1 MKTPLKK
8 LSFHYVL
15 LLGLSSIWISETLLL
30 FSTNAAPKTSEHRKR
45 MRLYLGGN
53 GGRGTVEGSKFEGW
67 YQRTI
72 QSLSLSEPLVPIQL
86 ENSFSSNLGSLG
98 KLNVAFCSKAWESK
112 SLRYIRL
119 ISFVGEGYDVF
130 NFMAVPR
137 AGSAIPI
144 LGIDVVSLPRE
155 LKIDSP
161 LFANFNYPWSVRRS
175 DWITELMPL
184 FTVSMHEVL
193 VSNRAISSTDSSYIE
208 KEGHWLLSTSSHI
221 ALIPLFSCKGSTHA
235 FRTSMKDISHSCHK
249 VTDYLSPF

>member
-1 MKTPLKK
+1 MCDRTVYFQDGTRLYTTLSFISQGARSTLHVSSFLFDIPVFFQMVLIAVSSVVAVWQIFGQFRLKDMEASLKK

-15 LLGLSSIWISETLLL
+15 LLGLSSIWISEALLL
-30 FSTNAAPKTSEHRKR
+30 SGTNAASKTSEHRKR
-45 MRLYLGGN
+45 SRLYLGGN
-53 GGRGTVEGSKFEGW
+53 GDRGTVEGSKFEGW

-98 KLNVAFCSKAWESK
+98 SLNVAFSSKAWESK

-155 LKIDSP
+155 
-161 LFANFNYPWSVRRS
+161 
-175 DWITELMPL
+175 
-184 FTVSMHEVL
+184 
-193 VSNRAISSTDSSYIE
+193 
-208 KEGHWLLSTSSHI
+208 
-221 ALIPLFSCKGSTHA
+221 
-235 FRTSMKDISHSCHK
+235 
-249 VTDYLSPF
+249 